1 MFFEDFSILEV
12 PRVCPFFLV
21 VHVHVSMGFQTSQSF
36 HHQDVAKSGLLGAFL
51 IKMLGLV
58 GGPQQCAR
66 CFCLFYVFFCVT
78 V

>member
-21 VHVHVSMGFQTSQSF
+21 VNVHVSMGFQTSQSF

-66 CFCLFYVFFCVT
+66 CFCFFCVT